1 MSPRPGRGM
10 GPTLGEKLKQSRQAV
25 GLSTRAVAERIK
37 GIAAVSHATIAN
49 YEKDASQPPVDVLA
63 AMAGVYQRPINW
75 FLGDGPML
83 RGVRYR
89 NLKSRVGVRA
99 RQQFEGEVQRWLDAY
114 VAIERHLDMPLE
126 QDRPAADSAL
136 ARFEADPEEPPRETA
151 ARLRREALDLDDDQ
165 PVMSVIDI
173 LERSGV
179 RSLEMD
185 TELAIDGMAAAL
197 GEEHVV
203 VLAHESSADR
213 ARLTAAH
220 ELGHVI
226 RGDCTDGQESKAEE
240 RAAFEFAS
248 HLLLTSNMLVAA
260 FKRRSVV
267 DLVRFKERYGISL
280 AAMVYRAQDE
290 QIIREDEAKRLWI
303 AFAQRGWKT
312 KEPGRVMADRPNRFE
327 SLIAHAV
334 EEKQLTF
341 KALAD
346 IGGVREH
353 ELRHRLDMALNAEEV
368 HDEED
373 ATTAEH
379 RLRLV
384 R

>member
-1 MSPRPGRGM
+1 MNPRAGRGM

-49 YEKDASQPPVDVLA
+49 YEKDASRPPVDVLA

-75 FLGDGPML
+75 YLGDGPML

-89 NLKSRVGVRA
+89 NLKSKVGVRA

-114 VAIERHLDMPLE
+114 VAIERHLNMPLE
-126 QDRPAADSAL
+126 QDLPAEDSPL
-136 ARFEADPEEPPRETA
+136 ARFEADPEEPPRKTA
-151 ARLRREALDLDDDQ
+151 ARLREALDLDDDA

-173 LERSGV
+173 LEQSGV
-179 RSLEMD
+179 RTLEID
-185 TELAIDGMAAAL
+185 TDLAIDGMAATL

-203 VLAHESSADR
+203 ILAHDSSADR

-220 ELGHVI
+220 ELGHII
-226 RGDCTDGQESKAEE
+226 RGDCKDGHESKAEE

-248 HLLLTSNMLVAA
+248 HLLLTSKMLAAA
-260 FKRRSVV
+260 FKRKSVV

-280 AAMVYRAQDE
+280 AAMVYRAQE
-290 QIIREDEAKRLWI
+290 EHIIREDEAKRLWI

-334 EEKQLTF
+334 AEKQLTF

-368 HDEED
+368 LEDEE
-373 ATTAEH
+373 TTTTEH

>member
-1 MSPRPGRGM
+1 MHPRSGRDM
-10 GPTLGEKLKQSRQAV
+10 RPTLGEKLKQSRQAA
-25 GLSTRAVAERIK
+25 GLSTRAVAEQIRHF
-37 GIAAVSHATIAN
+37 APVSHATIAN

-63 AMAGVYQRPINW
+63 AMASVYQRPINW
-75 FLGDGPML
+75 FLGNGPIL

-89 NLKSRVGVRA
+89 NLKSKVGVRA

-114 VAIERHLDMPLE
+114 VAIETHLDMPLDRE
-126 QDRPAADSAL
+126 QGTENSKL
-136 ARFEADPEEPPRETA
+136 ARFEVNPEESPRETA
-151 ARLRREALDLDDDQ
+151 TRLRREVLDLDDDS
-165 PVMSVIDI
+165 PVLSVIDI
-173 LERSGV
+173 LEQSGV
-179 RSLEMD
+179 RTLEMD

-197 GEEHVV
+197 GEDYVV
-203 VLAHESSADR
+203 VLSHDSSADR

-248 HLLLTSNMLVAA
+248 HLLLTSKMLTAA
-260 FKRRSVV
+260 FKRKSVV

-280 AAMVYRAQDE
+280 AAMVYRAQE
-290 QIIREDEAKRLWI
+290 EHIIREDEAKRLWI

-346 IGGVREH
+346 ICGVREH

-368 HDEED
+368 HEEED
-373 ATTAEH
+373 ETTAEH

>member
-1 MSPRPGRGM
+1 MNPRASRGM

-25 GLSTRAVAERIK
+25 GLSTRAVAEKIK

-63 AMAGVYQRPINW
+63 AMASVYQRPINW

-89 NLKSRVGVRA
+89 NLKSKVGVRA

-114 VAIERHLDMPLE
+114 LAIERHLDMPLDRE
-126 QDRPAADSAL
+126 QNAEGSRL
-136 ARFEADPEEPPRETA
+136 ARFEADPEESPRATA
-151 ARLRREALDLDDDQ
+151 ARLRKALGLEDDA

-173 LERSGV
+173 LEQSGV
-179 RSLEMD
+179 RTLEMD
-185 TELAIDGMAAAL
+185 TDLAIDGMAAAL

-203 VLAHESSADR
+203 VLSHESSADR

-226 RGDCTDGQESKAEE
+226 RGDCSDGQESKAEE

-248 HLLLTSNMLVAA
+248 HLLLTSKMLAAA
-260 FKRRSVV
+260 FKRKSVV

-280 AAMVYRAQDE
+280 AAMVYRAQE
-290 QIIREDEAKRLWI
+290 EGVIREDEAKRLWI

-368 HDEED
+368 HEEED
-373 ATTAEH
+373 ATTAGH

>member
-1 MSPRPGRGM
+1 MNPRAGRGM

-25 GLSTRAVAERIK
+25 GLSTRAVAEKIK

-63 AMAGVYQRPINW
+63 AMASVYQRPINW

-89 NLKSRVGVRA
+89 NLKSKVGVRA

-114 VAIERHLDMPLE
+114 LAIERHLDMPLDRE
-126 QDRPAADSAL
+126 QNAEGSRL
-136 ARFEADPEEPPRETA
+136 ARFEADPEESPRETA
-151 ARLRREALDLDDDQ
+151 ARLRKALGLEDDA

-173 LERSGV
+173 LEQSGV
-179 RSLEMD
+179 RTLEMD
-185 TELAIDGMAAAL
+185 TDLAIDGMAAAL

-203 VLAHESSADR
+203 VLSHESSADR

-226 RGDCTDGQESKAEE
+226 RGDCSDGQESKAEE

-248 HLLLTSNMLVAA
+248 HLLLTSKMLAAA
-260 FKRRSVV
+260 FKRKSVV

-280 AAMVYRAQDE
+280 AAMVYRAQE
-290 QIIREDEAKRLWI
+290 EGVIREDEAKRLWI

-368 HDEED
+368 HEEED
-373 ATTAEH
+373 ATTAGH

>member
-1 MSPRPGRGM
+1 MNPRAGRSM
-10 GPTLGEKLKQSRQAV
+10 GPTIGEKLKQSRQAV
-25 GLSTRAVAERIK
+25 GLSTRVVAEKIK

-83 RGVRYR
+83 KGARYR
-89 NLKSRVGVRA
+89 NLKSKVGVRA

-114 VAIERHLDMPLE
+114 IAIERHLNMPLE
-126 QDRPAADSAL
+126 REQVAENSEL
-136 ARFEADPEEPPRETA
+136 ARFEVDPEESPRETA
-151 ARLRREALDLDDDQ
+151 ARLRKALGLEDDA

-173 LERSGV
+173 LEQSGV
-179 RSLEMD
+179 RTLEMD
-185 TELAIDGMAAAL
+185 TDLAIDGMAAAL

-203 VLAHESSADR
+203 VLSHQSSADR

-226 RGDCTDGQESKAEE
+226 RGDCADGQESKAEE

-248 HLLLTSNMLVAA
+248 HLLLTSKMLAAA
-260 FKRRSVV
+260 FKRKSVV

-280 AAMVYRAQDE
+280 AAMVYRAQE
-290 QIIREDEAKRLWI
+290 EGVIREDEAKRLWI
-303 AFAQRGWKT
+303 AFAQRGWRT
-312 KEPGRVMADRPNRFE
+312 KEPGRVIADRPNRFE
-327 SLIAHAV
+327 SLIAYAV
-334 EEKQLTF
+334 GETPLTF
-341 KALAD
+341 KALSD

-353 ELRHRLDMALNAEEV
+353 ELRHRLDMALNAKEV
-368 HDEED
+368 HEEED
-373 ATTAEH
+373 ATTAGH
-379 RLRLV
+379 RLRLG